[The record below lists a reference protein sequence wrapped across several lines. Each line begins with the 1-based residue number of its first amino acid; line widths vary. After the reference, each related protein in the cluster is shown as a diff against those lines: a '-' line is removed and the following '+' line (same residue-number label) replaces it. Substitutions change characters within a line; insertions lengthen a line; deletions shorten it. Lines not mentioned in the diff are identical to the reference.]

1 VTYEHIGDRSAAIQ
15 TYQTYLKK
23 YPEDFFIYYRL
34 GTLLA
39 QLAQWQEAKTC
50 LDYAIKLK
58 HDHPEVYHNLGWVL
72 LNLKTTDGQ
81 VQNSREIL
89 STYRRA
95 VALYTQQNQLQQVQ
109 IIQQAFKL
117 ADIDI

>member
-1 VTYEHIGDRSAAIQ
+1 MQ
-15 TYQTYLKK
+15 K
-23 YPEDFFIYYRL
+23 YTGDFFIYYRI

-39 QLAQWQEAKTC
+39 QLGQWEEAKTC
-50 LDYAIKLK
+50 LDNVSKLK
-58 HDHPEVYHNLGWVL
+58 HDCPEVDHNLGWVL

-95 VALYTQQNQLQQVQ
+95 VDFMMIYPDISRNQWRNKIPIEL
-109 IIQQAFKL
+109 
-117 ADIDI
+117 